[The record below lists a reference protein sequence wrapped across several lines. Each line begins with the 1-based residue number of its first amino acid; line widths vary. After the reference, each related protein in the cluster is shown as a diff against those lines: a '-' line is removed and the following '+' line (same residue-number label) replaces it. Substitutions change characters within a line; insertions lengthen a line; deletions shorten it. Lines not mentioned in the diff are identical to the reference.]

1 MTEDGASPNEFESG
15 KPDTTER
22 SKAQAS
28 IEALRQRGGVFVDA
42 VRATRM
48 PMALAAPNLPG
59 NPIVFANRSFLDLS
73 GYSLDEVLGQQ
84 PFFMNGP
91 GTDPRD
97 AARFREAIEQDR
109 DENIETIQYRKDGSR
124 FVAALSLS
132 AFKDEEGRTPHHFL
146 SWLDVTRRVEAEED
160 ANALRRTEAA
170 LRESEERY
178 RLIVENARD
187 YAIII
192 IDTDGLIVEWLP
204 GAEAVFGWTA
214 QEAIGRPAAIT
225 FTPEDQAE
233 RVPQWETDTAARKG
247 LAPDVRWHQ
256 RKDGSRVFIEGTVTP
271 LRHEDGSIRGFLK
284 IGQDVSD
291 RRRAQE
297 ALEASERRMRSL
309 ATGIPQLVFRSTGR
323 GDRIWG
329 SPQWIAFTGLSLEES
344 VGFGWLNAVHPDER
358 QATLD
363 AWEGVEERGEYYC
376 EHRVFEAAT
385 GSYRWHQTRATPLRD
400 DEGGIL
406 EWLGTSTDVEDLR
419 RLQRRQQV
427 LVGEL
432 QHRVRN
438 TLAVIRSIA
447 QRTAATSNSVEEMSA
462 HLQGRIGAFSRVQA
476 VVTRSPEAGV
486 DLTALVEDELLAHA
500 AKESETLRIEGP
512 PIWLRP
518 RAAESL
524 SLAIHELTT
533 NAVKYGALASHRGG
547 IAVEWGRTTEP
558 DGNELLRLRWQES
571 GVDHVD
577 PEPARRGFGLELL
590 QRSLPYDL
598 DAETEVEFRP
608 HGLHFELRMPLKPHS
623 AVQ

>member
-1 MTEDGASPNEFESG
+1 MTEDDASPNKFESG
-15 KPDTTER
+15 KPDTAAR

-28 IEALRQRGGVFVDA
+28 IDGLRQRGGIFVDA
-42 VRATRM
+42 VRATRT
-48 PMALAAPNLPG
+48 PMALTAPNLPG

-73 GYSLDEVLGQQ
+73 GYSLEEVLGQQ

-97 AARFREAIEQDR
+97 AARFREALEQDR

-124 FVAALSLS
+124 FVASLFLS
-132 AFKDEEGRTPHHFL
+132 AFKDDEDRTLHHFL
-146 SWLDVTRRVEAEED
+146 SWLDVTRRVAAEDD
-160 ANALRRTEAA
+160 ADTLCKTETA
-170 LRESEERY
+170 LRESEELS

-187 YAIII
+187 YAIFI
-192 IDTDGLIVEWLP
+192 TDPDGRIVEWLP

-233 RVPQWETDTAARKG
+233 RVPEWETGTAAREG

-256 RKDGSRVFIEGTVTP
+256 RKDGSHVFIEGRVTP
-271 LRHEDGSIRGFLK
+271 LRHGDGSVRGFLK
-284 IGQDVSD
+284 IGQDVSE
-291 RRRAQE
+291 RRSAQE

-329 SPQWIAFTGLSLEES
+329 SPQWIAFTGLSFGES

-363 AWEGVEERGEYYC
+363 AWDGVEERGEYYC

-419 RLQRRQQV
+419 RLQRHQQV

-447 QRTAATSNSVEEMSA
+447 QRTAATSDTVEAMSA

-486 DLTALVEDELLAHA
+486 DLTTLVEDELLAYA
-500 AKESETLRIEGP
+500 AKESETLRIKGP

-533 NAVKYGALASHRGG
+533 NAVKYGALASERGG

-558 DGNELLRLRWQES
+558 DGSESLRLRWQES

-577 PEPARRGFGLELL
+577 PEPPRRGFGLELL

-608 HGLHFELRMPLKPHS
+608 HGLRFELRMPLKPHS
-623 AVQ
+623 AAQ